1 MGHYI
6 IPGKVGPGVFL
17 LVGLFWK
24 SARYYS
30 YEDMFIEA
38 ILVMICYNCL
48 LAISFVVTV
57 CEHCVILQQ
66 IDKYTYI
73 NKRVSLIRGQTG

>member
-30 YEDMFIEA
+30 YEDMYIKS
-38 ILVMICYNCL
+38 ILVMILCYYCL
-48 LAISFVVTV
+48 LAISLVVTV
-57 CEHCVILQQ
+57 REHCVILQQ

-73 NKRVSLIRGQTG
+73 NKRVSLIWG

>member
-1 MGHYI
+1 
-6 IPGKVGPGVFL
+6 VFL

-30 YEDMFIEA
+30 YEDMFVEA

-48 LAISFVVTV
+48 LAISLLLLYVSIVLSYSKLLNTHISTNVF
-57 CEHCVILQQ
+57 LLFGAR
-66 IDKYTYI
+66 
-73 NKRVSLIRGQTG
+73 RVEYATIW